1 MLRSDTPGSSFP
13 TKSPA
18 SLRALLIGSSVAGLA
33 SLGLGATPAHALST
47 PCSFGG
53 GAGTPCQLNTPYDS
67 TAPSDKQITFLQGP
81 TAGMG
86 DIEFEW
92 IPVTPLPG
100 YLSDIW
106 KIDVDFT
113 PALQGPV
120 TGVFDYEI
128 NIFEGPMQFN
138 TVELSVDAVA
148 GTPTVTKS
156 IYGDAGFTQLLQQI
170 TVSGNATSGYL
181 ALPSDYTTLYV
192 RDSYVLKDGD
202 ILDNFQN
209 NFTQVPGPL
218 PLLGAGTAFGFSRR
232 LRRRVRQR
240 HSLG

>member
-1 MLRSDTPGSSFP
+1 MIRPATSRSSFP
-13 TKSPA
+13 TKSCA
-18 SLRALLIGSSVAGLA
+18 SLRTLLIGSSVAGLT

-53 GAGTPCQLNTPYDS
+53 GAGTPCVLNTPYDS
-67 TAPSDKQITFLQGP
+67 TAPSDKQITLLQGP
-81 TAGMG
+81 TAGVG

-92 IPVTPLPG
+92 IPVDPRPG
-100 YLSDIW
+100 YLDDIW
-106 KIDVDFT
+106 KVDVDFT
-113 PALQGPV
+113 PALQAPANGI
-120 TGVFDYEI
+120 FDYKI
-128 NIFEGPMQFN
+128 DIFKGQMKFN

-156 IYGDAGFTQLLQQI
+156 IYSDAGFTQLLQQI
-170 TVSGNATSGYL
+170 TVSGNASSGYL
-181 ALPSDYTTLYV
+181 ALPADFQTLFV
-192 RDSYVLKDGD
+192 RDSYVLDDGD

-209 NFTQVPGPL
+209 NYTQVPGPL

-232 LRRRVRQR
+232 LRRRMRQR

>member
-1 MLRSDTPGSSFP
+1 MLRSATPGSSFP

-67 TAPSDKQITFLQGP
+67 TAPSDKQITLLQGP

-170 TVSGNATSGYL
+170 TVSGNATSGYF